1 MGAITNQQI
10 YDLLLEI
17 SRDVAEIDASFDE
30 LLLNMRMFNQELE
43 AGRRQVAEQRAHFV
57 QQRALLK

>member
-17 SRDVAEIDASFDE
+17 SRDVAEIDASVDE
-30 LLLNMRMFNQELE
+30 LLLNMRMLNQELE
-43 AGRRQVAEQRAHFV
+43 VGQRELAKRRAHLA
-57 QQRALLK
+57 QQRALLQ

>member
-17 SRDVAEIDASFDE
+17 SRDFAEIDVSLDE
-30 LLLNMRMFNQELE
+30 LLLNMRTFNQELK
-43 AGRRQVAEQRAHFV
+43 AGRRELAQQRTHLA
-57 QQRALLK
+57 QQRALLQ

>member
-30 LLLNMRMFNQELE
+30 LLLNMKRLNQELE
-43 AGRRQVAEQRAHFV
+43 AGRRELAQQRAHLA
-57 QQRALLK
+57 QRRALLQ

>member
-30 LLLNMRMFNQELE
+30 ILLNMRIFNQELE
-43 AGRRQVAEQRAHFV
+43 AGRRELAQQRAHFA
-57 QQRALLK
+57 QQRALLQ

>member
-1 MGAITNQQI
+1 MGAVSNQQI

-30 LLLNMRMFNQELE
+30 LLLHMKLLNQELE
-43 AGRRQVAEQRAHFV
+43 AGQRELAEQRAHFAL
-57 QQRALLK
+57 QRALLQ

>member
-17 SRDVAEIDASFDE
+17 SRDVAKIDASFDE
-30 LLLNMRMFNQELE
+30 LLLNTKMLNQELE
-43 AGRRQVAEQRAHFV
+43 AGERELAKQRAHFAL
-57 QQRALLK
+57 QRALLQ

>member
-1 MGAITNQQI
+1 MGAVSNQQI

-17 SRDVAEIDASFDE
+17 SDDLADINASVDE

-43 AGRRQVAEQRAHFV
+43 AGRRQLAEARAV
-57 QQRALLK
+57 LAQRALLQ

>member
-30 LLLNMRMFNQELE
+30 LLLNMKMFNQELE
-43 AGRRQVAEQRAHFV
+43 AGQRELAKQRAHFV
-57 QQRALLK
+57 LQRALLQ